1 MAELTFRNAVSVA
14 PSDVHDFDAF
24 AIKVVAVALPDGF
37 WRAYR
42 GPSDWSDERV
52 AAQGDLLLEA
62 QGSPLFY
69 VLRASGRRYEE

>member
-1 MAELTFRNAVSVA
+1 MTLKFKNLMRVS
-14 PSDVHDFDAF
+14 PSDVQDNDAF
-24 AIKVVAVALPDGF
+24 ALKVVAVALPGGF

-52 AAQGDLLLEA
+52 AAQGDLLLEEQA
-62 QGSPLFY
+62 GPLFY